1 MRVVLLLMVLGGCSK
16 PAHIT
21 PLPLAVLTQSEAD
34 ADRKSA
40 GCISCHKNYEKAPS
54 VPGSEAALFRDE
66 PTMHGSKWVKLGCTD
81 CHGGSA
87 KILRPEKVNQ
97 GTPDYYDLMNK
108 AHVQPRY
115 PEAWRGKGGRYSS
128 ANPKGSYTL
137 LNKEDPAFVRF
148 VNPGDLRVAREVCGP
163 CHLNQVNAVER
174 HTMTT
179 TSVFWSAAAYNNG
192 IVAPAIGAQKI
203 PFLGESYTSDGK
215 PREIIA
221 TPEPS
226 SEEQDK
232 GVLPRLGPLPRWETL
247 QPGDIF
253 RVFEPGGRAIGSSFP
268 DIGSA
273 GSSAIQGPAGEE
285 PGKPEI
291 RQSNRGPGTGL
302 RIAVPVLNLHKTRL
316 NDPHLS
322 FLGTNDNPGD
332 FRSSGCTACHVIY
345 ANDRDSVNSGPYSGP
360 KEDGSFGNRG
370 LTQTSDPT
378 IPKDEGG
385 HPLRHTFTRAIPT
398 SQCMVCH
405 MHQPNVF
412 VNSFLGYT
420 MWDYE
425 TDGELM
431 WPKKQKYPTAEE
443 IWQSQNKNPE
453 AAAARGEWSDPEFL
467 ASVRDKVN
475 PQAKHTQFADYH
487 GHGWN
492 FRAVFKRNRKG
503 ELLDDNDDPVKD
515 AGPEKLKAALKPHE
529 GKEWE
534 DGRPGIPVH
543 LKDIH
548 LEKGM
553 HCVDCHFSQDV
564 HGNGKMYGQYA
575 DAITISCI
583 DCHGTIDRRVTLDNL
598 KASGPAASICGSAT
612 SSCGNNLKYGSTPWK
627 QPRFEWREKNEKN
640 EKSKKLIQHSML
652 DPNKEWEVVQVADTV
667 DLNSDWAQKHQ
678 AQAERSRRAKTMQRD
693 GLTWGSTTVAKEKL
707 AHSNENVA
715 CYTCHLSWTT
725 SCAGCHLPIQAN
737 WSKTSNHYEGEET
750 RNWATYNPQVLRDDQ
765 FILGVHGTVRR
776 GGKDAFL
783 VAPVRSSSALVLS
796 SENTNRE
803 RIYIQQPPISASGYS
818 SQAFNPHFPHTVRAR
833 ETKKCS
839 DCHISKTN
847 DNNAWLGQV
856 LGQGTNFPN
865 FLGRY
870 IYVGEGAAIEAV
882 PVTEWEEP
890 QAVIGSYLHKLAYPD
905 AHAKHKKNDALL
917 TEKAKEHSATNVR
930 SLQMRGEFLYTA
942 NGKDGFRVFDIAN
955 VDNKG
960 FSEPIVTSAVSPI
973 GERTHVPSKDATAVA
988 LPTTMPVSPSR
999 QERQAFV
1006 DHKKDNQEQPMHP
1019 LYRYAYVT
1027 DRYEGLI
1034 VVDIETLADG
1044 NPDNNFLQR
1053 ATTFNPQRFPDE
1065 TKVYPEGVL
1074 AGARNITIA
1083 GIYAFISCD
1092 QGLVIVSI
1100 DNPLN
1105 PEVVAHHIRESTLDN
1120 PTVVAVQFRYA
1131 FVLDRK
1137 GMKVLDITFPTKP
1150 AQVAELALADA
1161 RDVYVARGYAYIA
1174 AGKQG
1179 LAIVDIERPEHP
1191 SMKKPIFNAGGQI
1204 NDAYSVRVGSTNASL
1219 FAYIADGKNG
1229 LRVLQ
1234 LTSPLTQPNY
1244 YGFNPE
1250 PVPEL
1255 IATYRTHNPA
1265 IALSKGLDRD
1275 RAVDESGNQV
1285 SVFGRLG
1292 SRPFNLAEQKRMY
1305 LRNDNGKESLYCV
1318 FDDPPSPRTPC
1329 RLP

>member
-1 MRVVLLLMVLGGCSK
+1 MNDPKPKVVFGFLLVVVLGALGGCSR
-16 PAHIT
+16 PAAQVT
-21 PLPLAVLTQSEAD
+21 PLPLAVLIQTQQEME
-34 ADRKSA
+34 RKSA
-40 GCISCHKNYEKAPS
+40 GCVSCHTAT
-54 VPGSEAALFRDE
+54 DE
-66 PTMHGSKWVKLGCTD
+66 PTMHVSKVVKLGCAD
-81 CHGGSA
+81 CHGGS
-87 KILRPEKVNQ
+87 PEIFVPA
-97 GTPDYYDLMNK
+97 GVTRGARAYDDVMNK

-115 PEAWRGKGGRYSS
+115 PKAWQDASGRYSS
-128 ANPKGSYTL
+128 ANPQGSYTL

-148 VNPGDLRVAREVCGP
+148 INPGDLRVAREVCGL
-163 CHLNQVNAVER
+163 CHPSEVTAVER

-179 TSVFWSAAAYNNG
+179 TAVFWSAAAYNNG
-192 IVAPAIGAQKI
+192 IVASSVGAQKT
-203 PFLGESYTSDGK
+203 PFLGESYASDGR
-215 PREIIA
+215 PRQIIA
-221 TPEPS
+221 SPPPS
-226 SEEQDK
+226 PAELAK
-232 GVLPRLGPLPRWETL
+232 GVLPLLVPLPRWETFP
-247 QPGDIF
+247 PGDIF
-253 RVFEPGGRAIGSSFP
+253 RVFERGGRSIGSAFP

-285 PGKPEI
+285 PGKPET
-291 RQSNRGPGTGL
+291 RQSNRGAGTGL

-332 FRSSGCTACHVIY
+332 YRSSGCTACHVIY
-345 ANDRDSVNSGPYSGP
+345 ANDRDPVNSASYAA
-360 KEDGSFGNRG
+360 FGNRG
-370 LTQTSDPT
+370 QSQTADPT
-378 IPKDEGG
+378 IAKKEGG
-385 HPLRHTFTRAIPT
+385 HPLRHAFTTAIPT

-412 VNSFLGYT
+412 VNSYLGYT

-431 WPKKQKYPTAEE
+431 WPKQQKYPTAEE
-443 IWQSQNKNPE
+443 IWRSQNRNPE
-453 AAAARGEWSDPEFL
+453 AAAARGNWSDPEFL
-467 ASVRDKVN
+467 ARVSELNSKLKN
-475 PQAKHTQFADYH
+475 TQFADYH

-492 FRAVFKRNRKG
+492 FRAVFKRDRSGN
-503 ELLDDNDDPVKD
+503 LLDDAGAIVKD
-515 AGPEKLKAALKPHE
+515 VTPDQLQRAMIPHTDE
-529 GKEWE
+529 EWQK
-534 DGRPGIPVH
+534 GRPGLPVH

-553 HCVDCHFSQDV
+553 HCVDCHFRQDV

-575 DAITISCI
+575 DAIEISCV
-583 DCHGTIDRRVTLDNL
+583 DCHGTIERRADLRT
-598 KASGPAASICGSAT
+598 SGPAAPDGGTGLLSG
-612 SSCGNNLKYGSTPWK
+612 LTPWK
-627 QPRFEWREKNEKN
+627 QPRFKWKNEK
-640 EKSKKLIQHSML
+640 LVQRSML

-667 DLNSDWAQKHQ
+667 NPSSDWAQAHP
-678 AQAERSRRAKTMQRD
+678 AQAERSRRAKTMQKD
-693 GLTWGSTTVAKEKL
+693 GLTWGLATAGKSKL
-707 AHSNENVA
+707 AHANENVA

-737 WSKTSNHYEGEET
+737 WKKESNHYEGEET

-776 GGKDAFL
+776 GGKDAYL

-803 RIYIQQPPISASGYS
+803 HIYIQQPPVAASGYS
-818 SQAFNPHFPHTVRAR
+818 SQAFNPHFPHTVRAS
-833 ETKKCS
+833 ETKQCS
-839 DCHISKTN
+839 DCHVSEKN

-870 IYVGEGAAIEAV
+870 IWVGEGGAIEAV

-905 AHAKHKKNDALL
+905 AYAAHKKRGDRIA
-917 TEKAKEHSATNVR
+917 EKAKEHSATNIR

-973 GERTHVPSKDATAVA
+973 GERIHVPSKDATAVA
-988 LPTTMPVSPSR
+988 LPTTMPVSPTR
-999 QERQAFV
+999 QERPAFLR
-1006 DHKKDNQEQPMHP
+1006 HKKDNQEQPMHP

-1034 VVDIETLADG
+1034 VVDVETLADG
-1044 NPDNNFLQR
+1044 DPDNNFLKR
-1053 ATTFNPQRFPDE
+1053 ATTWNPN
-1065 TKVYPEGVL
+1065 GVL

-1083 GIYAFISCD
+1083 GIYAYISCD

-1100 DNPLN
+1100 DDPLQ
-1105 PEVVAHHIRESTLDN
+1105 PKVVTKVGAPALDS

-1131 FVLDRK
+1131 FVLDQK
-1137 GMKVLDITFPTKP
+1137 GMKVLDITFPTRP
-1150 AQVAELALADA
+1150 ERVAALPLSDA
-1161 RDVYVARGYAYIA
+1161 RDVYVARGYAYVA
-1174 AGKQG
+1174 AGRQG
-1179 LAIVDIERPEHP
+1179 LAIVDIERPEQP
-1191 SMKKPIFNAGGQI
+1191 RIDQIFNAGGQI
-1204 NDAYSVRVGSTNASL
+1204 NDAYGVRVGSTNASL

-1234 LTSPLTQPNY
+1234 LTSPVTQPNY
-1244 YGFNPE
+1244 YGFNPK

-1255 IATYRTHNPA
+1255 IATYPTYEPA
-1265 IALSKGLDRD
+1265 LALSKGLDRD

-1285 SVFGRLG
+1285 SAFGRLG
-1292 SRPFNLAEQKRMY
+1292 SRPFNLEEQQRMY
-1305 LRNDNGKESLYCV
+1305 LRNGKVYRVSDV
-1318 FDDPPSPRTPC
+1318 ASPSP
-1329 RLP
+1329 

>member
-1 MRVVLLLMVLGGCSK
+1 
-16 PAHIT
+16 
-21 PLPLAVLTQSEAD
+21 
-34 ADRKSA
+34 
-40 GCISCHKNYEKAPS
+40 
-54 VPGSEAALFRDE
+54 
-66 PTMHGSKWVKLGCTD
+66 MHVSKWVKLACTD
-81 CHGGSA
+81 CHGGSPE
-87 KILRPEKVNQ
+87 ISLRPGVVR
-97 GTPDYYDLMNK
+97 GTPAYDDIMNE

-115 PEAWRGKGGRYSS
+115 PKAWLGPDGRYSS
-128 ANPKGSYTL
+128 ANPKQSYTL
-137 LNKEDPAFVRF
+137 LNQEDPAFVRF

-163 CHLNQVNAVER
+163 CHLNQVVAVER

-215 PREIIA
+215 PRQIIA
-221 TPEPS
+221 TPPPS
-226 SEEQDK
+226 SHELAK
-232 GVLPRLGPLPRWETL
+232 GVLPMLLPLPRWETL
-247 QPGDIF
+247 PPGDIF
-253 RVFEPGGRAIGSSFP
+253 RVFERGGRSIGSAFP

-285 PGKPEI
+285 PGKPEL

-345 ANDRDSVNSGPYSGP
+345 ANDRDPVNSASYAA
-360 KEDGSFGNRG
+360 FGNRG
-370 LTQTSDPT
+370 QTQTVDPT
-378 IPKDEGG
+378 ISKKEGG
-385 HPLRHTFTRAIPT
+385 HPLRHAFTTAIPT

-443 IWQSQNKNPE
+443 LWQSQNKNPE
-453 AAAARGEWSDPEFL
+453 GAAVRGNWSDSEFL
-467 ASVRDKVN
+467 AKVTDEVN
-475 PQAKHTQFADYH
+475 PKAKHTQFADYH

-492 FRAVFKRNRKG
+492 FRAVFKRDRSGN
-503 ELLDDNDDPVKD
+503 LLDDKDQIVKD
-515 AGPEKLKAALKPHE
+515 VTPEKLEAAMVPHKAE
-529 GKEWE
+529 EWE
-534 DGRPGIPVH
+534 RGRPGLPVH

-553 HCVDCHFSQDV
+553 HCVDCHFRQDV
-564 HGNGKMYGQYA
+564 HGNGNMYGQYA
-575 DAITISCI
+575 DAIEISCI
-583 DCHGTIDRRVTLDNL
+583 DCHGTIDQYATF
-598 KASGPAASICGSAT
+598 ATSGPAAPNRGT
-612 SSCGNNLKYGSTPWK
+612 QLKKSLTPWK
-627 QPRFEWREKNEKN
+627 QPRFERMEDGR
-640 EKSKKLIQHSML
+640 LIQRSML
-652 DPNKEWEVVQVADTV
+652 DKDRLWEIVQVKDTV
-667 DLNSDWAQKHQ
+667 DPNSAWARTHEKQ
-678 AQAERSRRAKTMQRD
+678 AALSRRAKTLQKD
-693 GLTWGSTTVAKEKL
+693 GLTWGSTAVDKGKL
-707 AHSNENVA
+707 AHANENVA
-715 CYTCHLSWTT
+715 CYSCHLSWTT

-803 RIYIQQPPISASGYS
+803 HIYIQQPPISASGYS

-839 DCHISKTN
+839 DCHVSEKN

-865 FLGRY
+865 FMGRY
-870 IYVGEGAAIEAV
+870 IYVGEGSAVEAV

-905 AHAKHKKNDALL
+905 AYAKHKQSGHRL
-917 TEKAKEHSATNVR
+917 TEKAKEHSATNIR

-973 GERTHVPSKDATAVA
+973 GERTHVPSRDATAVA

-999 QERQAFV
+999 QERPAFLK
-1006 DHKKDNQEQPMHP
+1006 HKQSNQEQPMHP

-1044 NPDNNFLQR
+1044 DPDNNFLKR
-1053 ATTFNPQRFPDE
+1053 ATTFNPN
-1065 TKVYPEGVL
+1065 GML

-1083 GIYAFISCD
+1083 GIYAYISCD
-1092 QGLVIVSI
+1092 RGLLIVSI
-1100 DNPLN
+1100 DNPLK
-1105 PEVVAHHIRESTLDN
+1105 PEVVAHLGDPTLKS
-1120 PTVVAVQFRYA
+1120 PTAVAVQFRYA
-1131 FVLDRK
+1131 FVLDRE
-1137 GMKVLDITFPTKP
+1137 GLKVLDITFPAKP
-1150 AQVAELALADA
+1150 AKVAALALNDA
-1161 RDVYVARGYAYIA
+1161 RDLYVARGYAYVA
-1174 AGKQG
+1174 AGQQG
-1179 LAIVDIERPEHP
+1179 LAIVDIESPKQPRVEQ
-1191 SMKKPIFNAGGQI
+1191 IFNADGQI
-1204 NDAYSVRVGSTNASL
+1204 NDANSVRVGSTNASL
-1219 FAYIADGKNG
+1219 FAYVADGKNG

-1234 LTSPLTQPNY
+1234 LTSPVTQPNY
-1244 YGFNPE
+1244 YGFNPK

-1255 IATYRTHNPA
+1255 IATYPTHKPA
-1265 IALSKGLDRD
+1265 LALSKGLDRD

-1292 SRPFNLAEQKRMY
+1292 SRPFNLTEQKRMY
-1305 LRNDNGKESLYCV
+1305 LRNEGGKESLYCV
-1318 FDDPPSPRTPC
+1318 FDDPRSTRTRC
-1329 RLP
+1329 RIP

>member
-1 MRVVLLLMVLGGCSK
+1 MKDPKMRVLLVLMVLGGCSR
-16 PAHIT
+16 PARVT
-21 PLPLAVLTQSEAD
+21 PLPIAVLIQSQQEM
-34 ADRKSA
+34 DRKSA
-40 GCISCHKNYEKAPS
+40 GCISCHTAT
-54 VPGSEAALFRDE
+54 DQ
-66 PTMHGSKWVKLGCTD
+66 PTMHVSKTVKLGCTD
-81 CHGGSA
+81 CHGGSHE
-87 KILRPEKVNQ
+87 IVLPPGVSR
-97 GTPDYYDLMNK
+97 GTPAYDDVMNQ
-108 AHVQPRY
+108 AHVQPRH
-115 PEAWRGKGGRYSS
+115 PRAWRGENGRYSS

-148 VNPGDLRVAREVCGP
+148 INPGDLRVAREVCGL
-163 CHLNQVNAVER
+163 CHPSEVNAVER

-192 IVAPAIGAQKI
+192 IVAPRVGAQKT
-203 PFLGESYTSDGK
+203 PFLGESYSSDGK
-215 PREIIA
+215 PRQIVADPPPTAQEL
-221 TPEPS
+221 E
-226 SEEQDK
+226 K
-232 GVLPRLGPLPRWETL
+232 GVLPLLLPLPRWETL
-247 QPGDIF
+247 PPGDIF
-253 RVFEPGGRAIGSSFP
+253 RVFERGGRAIGSSFP

-302 RIAVPVLNLHKTRL
+302 RIAVPVLNIHKTRL

-332 FRSSGCTACHVIY
+332 FRSSGCTACHVVY
-345 ANDRDSVNSGPYSGP
+345 ANDRDPVNSAAYAA
-360 KEDGSFGNRG
+360 FGNRG
-370 LTQTSDPT
+370 QTQTSDPT
-378 IPKDEGG
+378 IPKKEAG
-385 HPLRHTFTRAIPT
+385 HPLRHAFTTAIPT

-412 VNSFLGYT
+412 VNSYLGYT

-443 IWQSQNKNPE
+443 IWQSRDRNPE
-453 AAAARGEWSDPEFL
+453 GAAVRGNWSDPEFL
-467 ASVRDKVN
+467 ARVSELN
-475 PQAKHTQFADYH
+475 PTLKNTQFADYH

-492 FRAVFKRNRKG
+492 FRAVFKRDRSGN
-503 ELLDDNDDPVKD
+503 LLDDNGAIVKD
-515 AGPEKLKAALKPHE
+515 VTPAKLQQAMVPHTDE
-529 GKEWE
+529 EWKN
-534 DGRPGIPVH
+534 GRPGLPVH

-553 HCVDCHFSQDV
+553 HCVDCHFQQDV

-575 DAITISCI
+575 DAIEISCV
-583 DCHGTIDRRVTLDNL
+583 DCHGTIDRRATLRT
-598 KASGPAASICGSAT
+598 SGPAAPDGGSRLLN
-612 SSCGNNLKYGSTPWK
+612 GLTPWK
-627 QPRFEWREKNEKN
+627 QPRFKWRSEK
-640 EKSKKLIQHSML
+640 LFQRSML
-652 DPNKEWEVVQVADTV
+652 DPEKEWEVVQVADTV
-667 DLNSDWAQKHQ
+667 NPGSEWAQAHP
-678 AQAERSRRAKTMQRD
+678 AQAERSRRAKTMQKD
-693 GLTWGSTTVAKEKL
+693 GLTWGSTSAGKDKL
-707 AHSNENVA
+707 AHSNDNVA

-737 WSKTSNHYEGEET
+737 WRKESNHYEGEET
-750 RNWATYNPQVLRDDQ
+750 RNWASYNPQVLRDDQ

-796 SENTNRE
+796 SENSNRE
-803 RIYIQQPPISASGYS
+803 HIYIQQPPIAASGYS
-818 SQAFNPHFPHTVRAR
+818 SQAFNPHFPHTVRAA
-833 ETKKCS
+833 ETKQCS
-839 DCHISKTN
+839 DCHVSEKN

-870 IYVGEGAAIEAV
+870 IYVGEGATLEAV

-905 AHAKHKKNDALL
+905 AYAAHKARGDRLA
-917 TEKAKEHSATNVR
+917 EKAKEHSATNIR

-999 QERQAFV
+999 QERPAFLL
-1006 DHKKDNQEQPMHP
+1006 HKENNQEQPMHP

-1044 NPDNNFLQR
+1044 DPDNNFLKR
-1053 ATTFNPQRFPDE
+1053 ALTFNP
-1065 TKVYPEGVL
+1065 KGVL

-1083 GIYAFISCD
+1083 GIYAYISCD

-1100 DNPLN
+1100 DDPLQ
-1105 PEVVAHHIRESTLDN
+1105 PSVVARIASPTLDA
-1120 PTVVAVQFRYA
+1120 PTAVAVQFRYA
-1131 FVLDRK
+1131 FVLDRQ
-1137 GMKVLDITFPTKP
+1137 GMKVFDITFPTRP
-1150 AQVAELALADA
+1150 ERVAALALADA
-1161 RDVYVARGYAYIA
+1161 RDLYVARGYAYVA
-1174 AGKQG
+1174 AGRQG
-1179 LAIVDIERPEHP
+1179 LAIVDIERPEQP
-1191 SMKKPIFNAGGQI
+1191 RIDQIFNAGGQI
-1204 NDAYSVRVGSTNASL
+1204 NDSNSVRVGSTNASL

-1244 YGFNPE
+1244 YGFNPK

-1255 IATYRTHNPA
+1255 IATFRTHEPA
-1265 IALSKGLDRD
+1265 LSLSKGLDRD

-1285 SVFGRLG
+1285 SIFGRLG
-1292 SRPFNLAEQKRMY
+1292 SRPFNLAEQQRMY
-1305 LRNDNGKESLYCV
+1305 LRNGKVYRVSDV
-1318 FDDPPSPRTPC
+1318 ASSSPAR
-1329 RLP
+1329 

>member
-1 MRVVLLLMVLGGCSK
+1 MRVVLLFLVLGGCSR
-16 PAHIT
+16 PAHVT
-21 PLPLAVLTQSEAD
+21 PLPMAVLTQSEQD
-34 ADRKSA
+34 AKRKSA
-40 GCISCHKNYEKAPS
+40 GCISCHKYEEAPS
-54 VPGSEAALFRDE
+54 TPGFKDE

-81 CHGGSA
+81 CHGGSPE
-87 KILRPEKVNQ
+87 ILRPKNVNP
-97 GTPDYYDLMNK
+97 GTRKYDDIMNK

-137 LNKEDPAFVRF
+137 LNKEDPTFVRF

-163 CHLNQVNAVER
+163 CHLNQVTAVER

-215 PREIIA
+215 PRKITV
-221 TPEPS
+221 TPRPS
-226 SEEQDK
+226 SEELAM
-232 GVLPRLGPLPRWETL
+232 GVLPELWPLPRWETL
-247 QPGDIF
+247 RPGDIF
-253 RVFEPGGRAIGSSFP
+253 RVFERGGRAIGSSFP
-268 DIGSA
+268 DIGTA

-285 PGKPEI
+285 PGKPET

-345 ANDRDSVNSGPYSGP
+345 ANDRDDVNSSIAYAN
-360 KEDGSFGNRG
+360 FGNRG
-370 LTQTSDPT
+370 YTQTSDPT
-378 IPKDEGG
+378 IPKGEGG

-431 WPKKQKYPTAEE
+431 WPKKQKYPTTEE
-443 IWQSQNKNPE
+443 LWQSQNKNPE

-467 ASVRDKVN
+467 ASVKDKVN
-475 PQAKHTQFADYH
+475 PLAKHTQFADYH

-492 FRAVFKRNRKG
+492 FRAVFKRNRNG
-503 ELLDDNDDPVKD
+503 NLLDDNDEIVEDVTPKKLQD
-515 AGPEKLKAALKPHE
+515 AMKSHK

-575 DAITISCI
+575 DAIEISCV
-583 DCHGTIDRRVTLDNL
+583 DCHGTIDRRATL
-598 KASGPAASICGSAT
+598 KTSGPAAPSRETGLAPSRGT
-612 SSCGNNLKYGSTPWK
+612 ELRDTSTPWK
-627 QPRFEWREKNEKN
+627 KPRFEWRKET
-640 EKSKKLIQHSML
+640 LIQRSML
-652 DPNKEWEVVQVADTV
+652 DPNIEWEVVQVADTV
-667 DLNSDWAQKHQ
+667 DLKSEWAKKHQ

-693 GLTWGSTTVAKEKL
+693 GLVWGSTTVAKEKL
-707 AHSNENVA
+707 AHANENVA

-839 DCHISKTN
+839 DCHVSEKN

-865 FLGRY
+865 FMGRY
-870 IYVGEGAAIEAV
+870 IYIGEGSAVEAV

-905 AHAKHKKNDALL
+905 SYAKHKKNGDRL
-917 TEKAKEHSATNVR
+917 TEKAKEHSATNIR

-999 QERQAFV
+999 QERPAFV
-1006 DHKKDNQEQPMHP
+1006 QHKKENQEQPMHP
-1019 LYRYAYVT
+1019 LYRYAYIT

-1044 NPDNNFLQR
+1044 DPDNNFLKR
-1053 ATTFNPQRFPDE
+1053 AITWNPNH
-1065 TKVYPEGVL
+1065 VL
-1074 AGARNITIA
+1074 TGARNITIA
-1083 GIYAFISCD
+1083 GIYAYISCD

-1100 DNPLN
+1100 DDPLK
-1105 PEVVAHHIRESTLDN
+1105 PEVVAHIGTKTLKS

-1131 FVLDRK
+1131 FVLDRE

-1150 AQVAELALADA
+1150 KMVAALALADA
-1161 RDVYVARGYAYIA
+1161 RDLYVARGYAYIA

-1179 LAIVDIERPEHP
+1179 LAIVDIERPEQP
-1191 SMKKPIFNAGGQI
+1191 RMKPIFSAGGQI
-1204 NDAYSVRVGSTNASL
+1204 NEASSVRVGSTNASL

-1234 LTSPLTQPNY
+1234 LTSPVTQPNY

-1250 PVPEL
+1250 PKPEL
-1255 IATYRTHNPA
+1255 IATYPTHEPA
-1265 IALSKGLDRD
+1265 LALSKGLDRD

-1292 SRPFNLAEQKRMY
+1292 SRPFNLEEQKRMF

-1318 FDDPPSPRTPC
+1318 FDNPRSPRTPC

>member
-1 MRVVLLLMVLGGCSK
+1 MMRVVLVLVALAGCSQ
-16 PAHIT
+16 PVTVT
-21 PLPLAVLTQSEAD
+21 PLPMAVLIQTQQD
-34 ADRKSA
+34 MDRKSA
-40 GCISCHKNYEKAPS
+40 GCVSCHTAT
-54 VPGSEAALFRDE
+54 DE
-66 PTMHGSKWVKLGCTD
+66 PTMHVSKTVKLGCTD
-81 CHGGSA
+81 CHGGSPE
-87 KILRPEKVNQ
+87 ILLPTGVVA
-97 GTPDYYDLMNK
+97 GTPAYDNVMNK
-108 AHVQPRY
+108 AHVQPRD
-115 PEAWRGKGGRYSS
+115 PKAWWGPGGRHSS

-148 VNPGDLRVAREVCGP
+148 INPGDLRVARAVCGL
-163 CHLNQVNAVER
+163 CHPNEVTAVER

-192 IVAPAIGAQKI
+192 IIAPAVGAQKT

-215 PREIIA
+215 PRQIVA
-221 TPEPS
+221 NPPPTD
-226 SEEQDK
+226 EELAK
-232 GVLPRLGPLPRWETL
+232 GVLPVLLPLPRWETL
-247 QPGDIF
+247 PPGDIF
-253 RVFEPGGRAIGSSFP
+253 RVFERGGRLIGSSFP

-273 GSSAIQGPAGEE
+273 GSSAIQGPAGDE

-291 RQSNRGPGTGL
+291 RQSNRGAGTGL

-332 FRSSGCTACHVIY
+332 YRSSGCTACHVIY
-345 ANDRDSVNSGPYSGP
+345 ANDRDPVNSASYAQ
-360 KEDGSFGNRG
+360 FGNRG
-370 LTQTSDPT
+370 HTQTLDPT
-378 IPKDEGG
+378 ISKKEDG
-385 HPLRHTFTRAIPT
+385 HPLRHAFTTAIPT

-412 VNSFLGYT
+412 VNSYLGYT

-431 WPKKQKYPTAEE
+431 WPKKQKYPTSEE
-443 IWQSQNKNPE
+443 IWQSQSRNPE
-453 AAAARGEWSDPEFL
+453 GAAVRGNWSEPEFL
-467 ASVRDKVN
+467 AHVSELNSKL
-475 PQAKHTQFADYH
+475 KHTQFADYH

-492 FRAVFKRNRKG
+492 FRAVFKRDRSGN
-503 ELLDDNDDPVKD
+503 LLDDAGTLVKD
-515 AGPEKLKAALKPHE
+515 VTPEKLQRAMVPHTDE
-529 GKEWE
+529 EWKT
-534 DGRPGIPVH
+534 GRPGIPVH

-553 HCVDCHFSQDV
+553 HCVDCHFQQDV

-575 DAITISCI
+575 DAIEISCV
-583 DCHGTIDRRVTLDNL
+583 DCHGRIDRRASLRT
-598 KASGPAASICGSAT
+598 SGPAAPEVGT
-612 SSCGNNLKYGSTPWK
+612 GLLNGLTPWK
-627 QPRFEWREKNEKN
+627 QPRFKWRND
-640 EKSKKLIQHSML
+640 KLFQRSML
-652 DPNKEWEVVQVADTV
+652 DPDKEWEVVQVADTV
-667 DLNSDWAQKHQ
+667 NPDSEWARAHP
-678 AQAERSRRAKTMQRD
+678 AQAERSRLAKTMQKD
-693 GLTWGSTTVAKEKL
+693 GLTWGLATAGKDKL
-707 AHSNENVA
+707 AHANENVA

-737 WSKTSNHYEGEET
+737 WSKVSNHYEGEET

-803 RIYIQQPPISASGYS
+803 HIYIQQPPISASGYS
-818 SQAFNPHFPHTVRAR
+818 SQAFNPHFPHTVRAS
-833 ETKKCS
+833 ETKQCS
-839 DCHISKTN
+839 DCHVSEKN

-870 IYVGEGAAIEAV
+870 IYVGEGAALEAV

-905 AHAKHKKNDALL
+905 AYEKHKKNGDLL
-917 TEKAKEHSATNVR
+917 REKAKEHSATNIR

-988 LPTTMPVSPSR
+988 LPTTMPVAPSR
-999 QERQAFV
+999 QERPAYLQ
-1006 DHKKDNQEQPMHP
+1006 HKKDNQEQPMHP

-1044 NPDNNFLQR
+1044 DPDNNFLAR
-1053 ATTFNPQRFPDE
+1053 AATFNPS
-1065 TKVYPEGVL
+1065 GVL
-1074 AGARNITIA
+1074 TGAHHITIA
-1083 GIYAFISCD
+1083 GIYAYVSCD
-1092 QGLVIVSI
+1092 QGLVIVSL
-1100 DNPLN
+1100 DDPLH
-1105 PEVVAHHIRESTLDN
+1105 PKVVTKIGAPTLDS

-1131 FVLDRK
+1131 FVLDQK
-1137 GMKVLDITFPTKP
+1137 GLKVLDLTFPNRP
-1150 AQVAELALADA
+1150 ERVAALALADA
-1161 RDVYVARGYAYIA
+1161 RDLYVARGYAYVA
-1174 AGKQG
+1174 AGRQG
-1179 LAIVDIERPEHP
+1179 MAVVDIERPEQP
-1191 SMKKPIFNAGGQI
+1191 RVDQIFNAGGQI
-1204 NDAYSVRVGSTNASL
+1204 NDAHSVRVGSTNASL

-1234 LTSPLTQPNY
+1234 LTSPVTQPNY
-1244 YGFNPE
+1244 YGFNPR

-1255 IATYRTHNPA
+1255 IATYHTHEPA
-1265 IALSKGLDRD
+1265 LALSKGLDRD

-1292 SRPFNLAEQKRMY
+1292 SRPFNLEEQQRMY
-1305 LRNDNGKESLYCV
+1305 LRNGKVYRVSDV
-1318 FDDPPSPRTPC
+1318 PPSAPAHSPAAR
-1329 RLP
+1329 